1 MKQRITL
8 LLFTLFVATRL
19 VGQSPLSH
27 PPKLYKSAEGKIF
40 INKSLPVYLRIATSP
55 DEKAESM
62 LLTSEESKKYT
73 NPMYFDTEGLNTV
86 RSPSKVDTVTKEIVY
101 PMEDIIFEVYTDSR
115 PPSCELNMQNSKA
128 VTREGVIYLNKPYS
142 VSFTTSDAMSG
153 VEGVYLS
160 VNGENYARFEGTLQL
175 DKPQKYSLKFYAVD
189 NVGNRMEPIEKIL
202 YIDREAP
209 KTSLSIS
216 HDEYQQILSTR
227 SQLLLESTDQ
237 GAGVKNTYYQL
248 DENRP
253 RPFAGQPIPL
263 KNLAEGEHTL
273 HYYAQDYCGNREDT
287 TSYSF
292 YLDKTAPIVVEE
304 LLGATFVANG
314 KEYASGRSRVKL
326 TAMDNKAGVKEI
338 RYSINGGEFITYTTP
353 FSIKASGNLTIETF
367 VQDKVNNQQVKT
379 LFAHQKNVS
388 YVDLTGPELSFDF
401 RGPHFQ
407 NHDTTF
413 ITTTT
418 QIRLHA
424 SDDESGMA
432 KIEYQVNREPVR
444 PYEAPFQL
452 TEAGTHKVTFT
463 GYDNVQNTYTQ
474 EFTVVTD
481 TVGPEIF
488 HRFSIAS
495 EKQKRI
501 DGELLPVYPP
511 HVVLFLS
518 ATDKLVGLDAL
529 TYTLNKGK
537 EQSYKSLIQNF
548 SQGKHSLQVKAT
560 DKLGNQAQSSFS
572 FLVE

>member
-1 MKQRITL
+1 
-8 LLFTLFVATRL
+8 
-19 VGQSPLSH
+19 
-27 PPKLYKSAEGKIF
+27 
-40 INKSLPVYLRIATSP
+40 
-55 DEKAESM
+55 
-62 LLTSEESKKYT
+62 
-73 NPMYFDTEGLNTV
+73 
-86 RSPSKVDTVTKEIVY
+86 
-101 PMEDIIFEVYTDSR
+101 
-115 PPSCELNMQNSKA
+115 
-128 VTREGVIYLNKPYS
+128 
-142 VSFTTSDAMSG
+142 
-153 VEGVYLS
+153 
-160 VNGENYARFEGTLQL
+160 
-175 DKPQKYSLKFYAVD
+175 
-189 NVGNRMEPIEKIL
+189 
-202 YIDREAP
+202 
-209 KTSLSIS
+209 
-216 HDEYQQILSTR
+216 
-227 SQLLLESTDQ
+227 
-237 GAGVKNTYYQL
+237 
-248 DENRP
+248 
-253 RPFAGQPIPL
+253 
-263 KNLAEGEHTL
+263 
-273 HYYAQDYCGNREDT
+273 
-287 TSYSF
+287 
-292 YLDKTAPIVVEE
+292 
-304 LLGATFVANG
+304 
-314 KEYASGRSRVKL
+314 
-326 TAMDNKAGVKEI
+326 MDNKAGVKEI